1 MNSESYPAI
10 ALYRMNIYLL
20 QNLARTDFECALNIA
35 HGPTYIALCHHTF
48 IEAIPYSCPV
58 LCDLGSP
65 FLS

>member
-1 MNSESYPAI
+1 MTSH
-10 ALYRMNIYLL
+10 
-20 QNLARTDFECALNIA
+20 TDFECALNIA
-35 HGPTYIALCHHTF
+35 LDLALYHGNYFF